1 MRREPESVARAG
13 GGALRVL
20 VVLVML
26 VVLAVLVVAGSGWAG
41 GDGRGREP
49 TRENDISGV
58 LPGTLPGL
66 W

>member
-1 MRREPESVARAG
+1 MARAG

-26 VVLAVLVVAGSGWAG
+26 AVLAVLVVLVVAGSGWAG

>member
-1 MRREPESVARAG
+1 MSRG
-13 GGALRVL
+13 QWLRVL

>member
-1 MRREPESVARAG
+1 
-13 GGALRVL
+13 
-20 VVLVML
+20 ML
-26 VVLAVLVVAGSGWAG
+26 VVLAVTEGTGSGWAG

-49 TRENDISGV
+49 TRGNDISGV

>member
-1 MRREPESVARAG
+1 MQREPESVAMSRG
-13 GGALRVL
+13 QWLR
-20 VVLVML
+20 VLVML
-26 VVLAVLVVAGSGWAG
+26 VVLAVAGSGWAG

>member
-1 MRREPESVARAG
+1 MSRG
-13 GGALRVL
+13 QWLR
-20 VVLVML
+20 VLVML
-26 VVLAVLVVAGSGWAG
+26 VVLAVAGSGWAG

>member
-1 MRREPESVARAG
+1 MSRGRRLWV
-13 GGALRVL
+13 
-20 VVLVML
+20 L
-26 VVLAVLVVAGSGWAG
+26 VVLAVTEGTGSGWAG

>member
-1 MRREPESVARAG
+1 MSRGSDCG
-13 GGALRVL
+13 CWWVL
-20 VVLVML
+20 V
-26 VVLAVLVVAGSGWAG
+26 VLVVAGSGWAG

>member
-1 MRREPESVARAG
+1 MSRG
-13 GGALRVL
+13 QWLRVL
-20 VVLVML
+20 VML
-26 VVLAVLVVAGSGWAG
+26 AVLAVLVVAGSGWAG

>member
-1 MRREPESVARAG
+1 M
-13 GGALRVL
+13 L

-26 VVLAVLVVAGSGWAG
+26 VVLAVLVLLAVLVGAGSGWAG